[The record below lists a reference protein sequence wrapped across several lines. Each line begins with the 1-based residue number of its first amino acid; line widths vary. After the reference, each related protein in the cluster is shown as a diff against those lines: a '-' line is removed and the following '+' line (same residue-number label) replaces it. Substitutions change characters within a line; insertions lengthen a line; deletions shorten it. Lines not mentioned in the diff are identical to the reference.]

1 MPLQGLD
8 ISLNVRNNTNYPQQI
23 NVMGNP
29 SNLLDTANATTEYR
43 YDLTGFTIT
52 NETSISIPYRR
63 IGDPTFFTF
72 TFDLEGTQL
81 NSIVIALNNLGI
93 GYFNLYDELG
103 NTYIGTYNQQYEF
116 GNLNV
121 YNSTPTT
128 TTTTTTTTIPP
139 TTTTTTTTTTLAP
152 TTTTT
157 TTTTTL
163 VPSTAFNLQ
172 LSLISQS
179 NACATYPSSLV
190 TYFATFGSTLI
201 NGTILYTDNTLTT
214 PIANGYYSNGTNS
227 WLTAGGNGILANQSA
242 CIIPTTTTTTTTT
255 TLAPTTTTT
264 TTTTT
269 LPASTAFNLQPSAI
283 DQADACTNYP
293 SGLVTYFATFGS
305 TLVNGTILYTNNTL
319 TIPIADGYY
328 SNGTNSWLTSGGN
341 GILAS
346 QSACIPPTSTTTTTT
361 TTTIGPVVFNLSTSL
376 ISGQDACVEYP
387 LTIPY
392 YASPGSPLT
401 NFTILYY
408 DSALTT
414 LANNGYYSDGV
425 NNWQISGGNGT
436 LTNQTGCIPTTTTTT
451 TTTTAPPF
459 NWQWIYNNAVEAPPF
474 GGGYI
479 NIDVNA
485 INVVNQSDLSSI
497 ATTYSGNLTIVPGDL
512 VAVTIYT
519 YANNTYGTQT
529 FLQVED
535 PSGNILYT
543 NTVTQPLPGSPSTLT
558 YTFTA
563 TTSNIVITS
572 QSNSN

>member
-1 MPLQGLD
+1 M
-8 ISLNVRNNTNYPQQI
+8 
-23 NVMGNP
+23 
-29 SNLLDTANATTEYR
+29 
-43 YDLTGFTIT
+43 
-52 NETSISIPYRR
+52 
-63 IGDPTFFTF
+63 
-72 TFDLEGTQL
+72 
-81 NSIVIALNNLGI
+81 
-93 GYFNLYDELG
+93 
-103 NTYIGTYNQQYEF
+103 
-116 GNLNV
+116 NV

-201 NGTILYTDNTLTT
+201 NGTILYTDNTLTA

-408 DSALTT
+408 DSA
-414 LANNGYYSDGV
+414 
-425 NNWQISGGNGT
+425 I
-436 LTNQTGCIPTTTTTT
+436 
-451 TTTTAPPF
+451 
-459 NWQWIYNNAVEAPPF
+459 
-474 GGGYI
+474 
-479 NIDVNA
+479 
-485 INVVNQSDLSSI
+485 
-497 ATTYSGNLTIVPGDL
+497 
-512 VAVTIYT
+512 
-519 YANNTYGTQT
+519 
-529 FLQVED
+529 
-535 PSGNILYT
+535 
-543 NTVTQPLPGSPSTLT
+543 
-558 YTFTA
+558 
-563 TTSNIVITS
+563 IVILVGFMEL
-572 QSNSN
+572 